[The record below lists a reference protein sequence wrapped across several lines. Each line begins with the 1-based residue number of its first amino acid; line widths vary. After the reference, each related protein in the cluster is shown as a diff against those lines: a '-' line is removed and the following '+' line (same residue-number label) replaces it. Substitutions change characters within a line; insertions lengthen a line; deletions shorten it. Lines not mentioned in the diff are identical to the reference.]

1 MRKKTCGALIGI
13 VLLALSSFYAS
24 GEVIVG
30 TKKGIS
36 ISSIYAMDS
45 QSDPNQEPMHREPMI
60 GFDGGIF
67 AEISL
72 SRRFSLETGL
82 LFAQRGVRQTGDDN
96 SFSWVATYF
105 DIPVLAKIKFTFLDG
120 LLRTSIL
127 LGPQF
132 SFALGSELHQDQA
145 GTGDPGGEPEVNPF
159 DLGFVIGVEGG
170 LRLAGAYYLF
180 LDVRYVLGFLPLV
193 APEDAQG
200 QNPRSSMFSILAG
213 IGFRLL

>member
-13 VLLALSSFYAS
+13 VLLTLTSFYAS

-36 ISSIYAMDS
+36 ISSAYAMDS
-45 QSDPNQEPMHREPMI
+45 QPGVDREPML

-67 AEISL
+67 TEISL

-82 LFAQRGVRQTGDDN
+82 LFAQRGVRETGDDY

-132 SFALGSELHQDQA
+132 SFALGSEFHQDQA

-170 LRLAGAYYLF
+170 LRLAGAYYLL
-180 LDVRYVLGFLPLV
+180 LDVRYVLGFLPVV